1 MTHSPAATDTPEN
14 TTHGR
19 CPTDRGRPSIVRA
32 IAAVSGALVLSI
44 LATALVAT
52 STEETYPGTLMTRS
66 VTIASPATG
75 NIEPLEFAS
84 GEIIIRGREL
94 FLVTDEELEQRTLSA
109 QKRVRE
115 LESRLAAAEA
125 TAKMRSDELL
135 ASVNSEIF
143 DTEMKLVDFLRKHF
157 QHKFEVTAWSDYLDP
172 KDALVSTVTPPINL
186 ESAIMGRNR
195 DTAEARIR
203 AIISRANSENEVD
216 SLDAKIGIC
225 DRRIKSLQNRTE
237 EIVESVE
244 ISLGIG
250 RIRDQLQQAT
260 AEFASQREEVAEH
273 LVVSP
278 AYGMTGL
285 IQHRTGDRVH
295 KGDVLLEVFDRDD
308 EFVRV
313 DFPSRLATQLRRGT
327 PVSLIFPGD
336 ETREGQIDEVPP
348 QVTSPAQGEETDS
361 RIAVRVIPRGQAWPT
376 LPVVP
381 RGCPFI
387 MEVELEWAWRSMPA
401 K

>member
-1 MTHSPAATDTPEN
+1 
-14 TTHGR
+14 
-19 CPTDRGRPSIVRA
+19 
-32 IAAVSGALVLSI
+32 
-44 LATALVAT
+44 
-52 STEETYPGTLMTRS
+52 MTRS

-109 QKRVRE
+109 QKRVHE
-115 LESRLAAAEA
+115 LEFRLAAAEA

-135 ASVNSEIF
+135 ASVNSELF
-143 DTEMKLVDFLRKHF
+143 DTEMRLADFLRKHF

-172 KDALVSTVTPPINL
+172 QDALVSTVTPPINL
-186 ESAIMGRNR
+186 ESTIMGRNR
-195 DTAEARIR
+195 DSAEARIR

-216 SLDAKIGIC
+216 SLEAKIGIC
-225 DRRIKSLQNRTE
+225 DRRIKSLRNRTE

-250 RIRDQLQQAT
+250 RLREQLQQAT
-260 AEFASQREEVAEH
+260 AEFASQQEEVAEH

-313 DFPSRLATQLRRGT
+313 DFPSRLATPLRRGT

-336 ETREGQIDEVPP
+336 KTREGQIDEVPP

-376 LPVVP
+376 LPVGSTVY
-381 RGCPFI
+381 
-387 MEVELEWAWRSMPA
+387 A
-401 K
+401 KLN

>member
-1 MTHSPAATDTPEN
+1 MTHRPAATSTSE
-14 TTHGR
+14 TTTLER
-19 CPTDRGRPSIVRA
+19 SRTDEARPSIIRA
-32 IAAVSGALVLSI
+32 AAAVSGALVLSV

-52 STEETYPGTLMTRS
+52 STEETYPGTLMTNS
-66 VTIASPATG
+66 VTISSPATG

-115 LESRLAAAEA
+115 IESRLAAAEA

-135 ASVNSEIF
+135 ASVKSEIF
-143 DTEMKLVDFLRKHF
+143 DTEMKLADFLRKHF

-172 KDALVSTVTPPINL
+172 QDALVSTVTPPINL

-195 DTAEARIR
+195 DSAEARIR

-216 SLDAKIGIC
+216 SLEAKIGIC
-225 DRRIKSLQNRTE
+225 DRRIKSLQKRSE
-237 EIVESVE
+237 EIVESTE
-244 ISLGIG
+244 ISLGIAV
-250 RIRDQLQQAT
+250 IREQLQTAKAELVSQQDEQAD
-260 AEFASQREEVAEH
+260 H

-313 DFPSRLATQLRRGT
+313 EFPSRLAAQLRKGT

-336 ETREGQIDEVPP
+336 EAREGEIDEVPP

-361 RIAVRVIPRGQAWPT
+361 RIAVRVIPCGRAWPT
-376 LPVVP
+376 LPVGSTVYAT
-381 RGCPFI
+381 
-387 MEVELEWAWRSMPA
+387 L

>member
-1 MTHSPAATDTPEN
+1 MSHRPAATSVSQN
-14 TTHGR
+14 TTHER
-19 CPTDRGRPSIVRA
+19 SREARPSIVRA
-32 IAAVSGALVLSI
+32 AAAVSGALVLSV

-66 VTIASPATG
+66 VTISSPATG
-75 NIEPLEFAS
+75 SVEPLEFAS

-109 QKRVRE
+109 QKRVRD

-143 DTEMKLVDFLRKHF
+143 DTEMKLADFLRKHF

-172 KDALVSTVTPPINL
+172 QDALVSTVTPPINL

-195 DTAEARIR
+195 DSAEARIR

-216 SLDAKIGIC
+216 SLEAKIGIC
-225 DRRIKSLQNRTE
+225 DRRIKVLQKRSE
-237 EIVESVE
+237 EIVESTE
-244 ISLGIG
+244 ISLGIAV
-250 RIRDQLQQAT
+250 IREQLQA
-260 AEFASQREEVAEH
+260 AKGELASQQEEEAEH

-313 DFPSRLATQLRRGT
+313 EFPSRLATQLRKGT

-336 ETREGQIDEVPP
+336 EARDGKIDEVPP

-361 RIAVRVIPRGQAWPT
+361 RIAVRVIPRGRAWPT
-376 LPVVP
+376 LPVGSTVY
-381 RGCPFI
+381 
-387 MEVELEWAWRSMPA
+387 A
-401 K
+401 KLK